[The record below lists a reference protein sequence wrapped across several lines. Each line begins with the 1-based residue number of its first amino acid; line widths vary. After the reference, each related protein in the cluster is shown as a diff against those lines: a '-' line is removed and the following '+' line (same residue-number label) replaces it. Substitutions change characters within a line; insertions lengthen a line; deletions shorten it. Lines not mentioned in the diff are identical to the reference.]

1 MVLAGLDEPSVLLV
15 VPILVGCNNKHL
27 MFNYII
33 QARYHLWL
41 KLTVIVN
48 PMSCVSKNYSSAPS
62 TASLAFIMIYT
73 YVFIVIVHSQVQS
86 DEVLFPIATK
96 PGRLKIHITPR
107 EKPNVLKSS

>member
-15 VPILVGCNNKHL
+15 VSILVGCNNKHL

-33 QARYHLWL
+33 RARYHLWL

-73 YVFIVIVHSQVQS
+73 YMYLSSLSIVKYNLMKFCFQLQLNLE
-86 DEVLFPIATK
+86 D
-96 PGRLKIHITPR
+96 
-107 EKPNVLKSS
+107 